1 MIFIS
6 IFIHLYFW
14 QIWWSTYDAGGTIL
28 SSKTLDINAEKKK
41 KKVIL
46 VSPHIY
52 AVCPSPLRCRHQD
65 RIKLVKISSCDK
77 IDRKWRGD
85 WKSWESYQT
94 TLQGCQR
101 GEREGRLNGTRSRL
115 RCNQHKEARLWV
127 GVGIPISPPIGLT
140 FISLLCS
147 FASWKRPMGRSMAV
161 T

>member
-14 QIWWSTYDAGGTIL
+14 QIWWSACYAGGTIL
-28 SSKTLDINAEKKK
+28 SSKTLDINAKKRSY
-41 KKVIL
+41 L
-46 VSPHIY
+46 FPLTFMLS
-52 AVCPSPLRCRHQD
+52 VCPSPLRCRHQY

-85 WKSWESYQT
+85 WKSWESYQI

-101 GEREGRLNGTRSRL
+101 GEREGRLNGTWSRL
-115 RCNQHKEARLWV
+115 RCNQHKEARLGV
-127 GVGIPISPPIGLT
+127 GVGIPISPPVGLT

-147 FASWKRPMGRSMAV
+147 FASWKRPMRRSMAL